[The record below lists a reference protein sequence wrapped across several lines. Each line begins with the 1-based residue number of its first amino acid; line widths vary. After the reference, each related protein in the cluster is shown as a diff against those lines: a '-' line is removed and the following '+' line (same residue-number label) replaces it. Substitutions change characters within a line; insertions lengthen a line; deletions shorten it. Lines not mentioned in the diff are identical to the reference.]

1 MKAAKRSILICVLT
15 LILSVSL
22 LAGVTFAWF
31 TDSITNSGN
40 TIQSGE
46 LAIDA
51 TAYDRVDAAET
62 DGLTVTIGEGNVASG
77 TYYFEAD
84 GTSLR
89 NGDPVITED
98 NWQPGDMNAKLF
110 TVSNEGSID
119 AVVSLDFF
127 VSGDLAQYLWYDFI
141 AVNPADGSLLGE
153 FLQRYNLNTISDL
166 ADSYGEVTLKPE
178 EQVTFLFVYG
188 LPTSA
193 TNEAMNKAVNVNV
206 VVSAKQN
213 VEGAE
218 GPVVVNPG
226 TDLSTTTIDSGDTIL
241 LSEGDYEVTQPVAIE
256 NKDNVVIDGN
266 GATIT
271 RSAASGASIMS
282 ASSKRIATA
291 ADTQTDLANN
301 IINVSGATNVTIRN
315 LTIVGALHHGIN
327 IWECE
332 NVVLENVTITN
343 SAAAGIT
350 INASDV
356 TVTNIHTSGNA
367 WGGINV
373 DIGDNSADGTTIYT
387 KLTVSDINS
396 TFDEYF
402 PIYADSAE
410 IADNIETELKN
421 TWNVKW
427 AEHNVYDHNGNA
439 RVVWTT
445 DKNVADG
452 DMFVNSS
459 KSFSTAIKNNHN
471 VYLLTDIQSNDASML
486 KSDYVPGYDR
496 NNKEGV
502 ATYYGLNYSGTINLN
517 GYSLNLYSV
526 LTNAPIV
533 IGQTKTLNSVTGESE
548 YSEEPNNVTIKNGTL
563 IAAGLLVLDGA
574 TLTIEDVEY
583 NSKLTSLGVQGKN
596 STVNV
601 TGSTVTSKDAFVIG
615 TNASAEGED
624 GTGTHGVIINV
635 TGSTL
640 KSDYID
646 ADSGS
651 VTVFF
656 NVPGNLNIEDSTI
669 YGVQNAVA
677 VRGGTA
683 NISNSTLSTP
693 NGVSLDGTDISV
705 GWGSGNALPFG
716 TLLVGNNSESAYQ
729 YPSNVTVTNT
739 TITSNNA
746 EVPAIYIW
754 GNATEEIGATVTL
767 DEYTNTNLEG
777 DIAGDPTGKYSC
789 AKVIT
794 TVTTHTG
801 LSTAA
806 RGGGYVVLANDLNN
820 VSLNIPISGVDT
832 VVDLNGKTIYMT
844 GYHAIPFYA
853 FRITDGTLKVFNGT
867 IDATRASNRVDGI
880 VAYGNSSLTLSN
892 LTIKSVDGCVMSE
905 NANNEVT
912 IDNCDIES
920 GTYYAVYQNGS
931 ESPCEITI
939 KGSTIVGGVYISNAS
954 TAGREKQTLTIEN
967 CTILGGDSASAVGT
981 ALEIKHTNATITNT
995 TLIGVGEIGTREEG
1009 SGGCSNGYALA
1020 VTSNR
1025 SDDYTTG
1032 EVVLTDCTLL
1042 YKATAESETSEGSVF
1057 VFTIAEGDGNSVMI
1071 NGTPATETDSYGA

>member
-77 TYYFEAD
+77 TYYFEAE
-84 GTSLR
+84 GASLR
-89 NGDPVITED
+89 NGDPVITEE

-127 VSGDLAQYLWYDFI
+127 VSGDLAEAMWYDFI
-141 AVNPADGSLLGE
+141 AVDPANGTILGE
-153 FLQRYNLNTISDL
+153 FSQRNDLNTISDL
-166 ADSYGEVTLKPE
+166 ADSYGEVTLEPE

-188 LPTSA
+188 MSTDATS
-193 TNEAMNKAVNVNV
+193 EYMNSSVDVKV
-206 VVSAKQN
+206 VIAAKQN

-218 GPVVVNPG
+218 GPVSADEVNSVVEAVQNAESNS
-226 TDLSTTTIDSGDTIL
+226 TVVLSGS
-241 LSEGDYEVTQPVAIE
+241 DYEVSQPVVIE
-256 NKDNVVIDGN
+256 NKENIVIDGN
-266 GATIT
+266 GATIKAS
-271 RSAASGASIMS
+271 SAEGASIMS
-282 ASSKRIATA
+282 ATSKSFAVA

-315 LTIVGALHHGIN
+315 LTIEGALHHGIN

-486 KSDYVPGYDR
+486 KVDYVPGYDR
-496 NNKEGV
+496 NEKGV
-502 ATYYGLNYSGTINLN
+502 ATYRVLNYSGTINLN
-517 GYSLNLYSV
+517 GYSLDLYSV
-526 LTNAPIV
+526 STNAPIV
-533 IGQTKTLNSVTGESE
+533 IGQNFSSGNYGAV
-548 YSEEPNNVTIKNGTL
+548 NNVTIKNGTL

-574 TLTIEDVEY
+574 TLTVEDVEY
-583 NSKLTSLGVQGKN
+583 NSTLTSFGVQCK
-596 STVNV
+596 
-601 TGSTVTSKDAFVIG
+601 GSTLNIVDSKVISKYAYVIG
-615 TNASAEGED
+615 TNASTEGED

-656 NVPGNLNIEDSTI
+656 NVPGNLNIEDSKI

-683 NISNSTLSTP
+683 NISNSMLSTP

-739 TITSNNA
+739 TITSDNEN
-746 EVPAIYIW
+746 VPAIYIW
-754 GNATEEIGATVTL
+754 GNATEEIGAYLEL
-767 DEYTNTNLEG
+767 DQDTYGKMTG
-777 DIAGDPTGKYSC
+777 GIAGDTSSEHGSVKIKLPDG
-789 AKVIT
+789 IT
-794 TVTTHTG
+794 
-801 LSTAA
+801 LIDTAVELESA
-806 RGGGYVVLANDLNN
+806 VVKGGHYVLAYGGGYTVTNDLVLNN
-820 VSLNIPISGVDT
+820 VTTTLDIPQGVNIVLTDNGIF
-832 VVDLNGKTIYMT
+832 DL
-844 GYHAIPFYA
+844 
-853 FRITDGTLKVFNGT
+853 
-867 IDATRASNRVDGI
+867 
-880 VAYGNSSLTLSN
+880 
-892 LTIKSVDGCVMSE
+892 E
-905 NANNEVT
+905 E
-912 IDNCDIES
+912 
-920 GTYYAVYQNGS
+920 GS
-931 ESPCEITI
+931 ELIINSD
-939 KGSTIVGGVYISNAS
+939 G
-954 TAGREKQTLTIEN
+954 TIEN
-967 CTILGGDSASAVGT
+967 DVDETDGSITKLGYIFRLEDNSKLTLLSGNYYAGLTIVQAAGT
-981 ALEIKHTNATITNT
+981 SEAKIY
-995 TLIGVGEIGTREEG
+995 
-1009 SGGCSNGYALA
+1009 SGNYDVYQYYSNGSQY
-1020 VTSNR
+1020 
-1025 SDDYTTG
+1025 
-1032 EVVLTDCTLL
+1032 VLNYIDAD
-1042 YKATAESETSEGSVF
+1042 KETAEIIVYGGSFVNFDPSHSTSENPAANF
-1057 VFTIAEGDGNSVMI
+1057 VAAGYKVESAEQD
-1071 NGTPATETDSYGA
+1071 NGETWYTVVKA

>member
-62 DGLTVTIGEGNVASG
+62 DGLAVTIGEGNVASG
-77 TYYFEAD
+77 TYYFEAE
-84 GTSLR
+84 GASLR
-89 NGDPVITED
+89 NGDPVITEE

-127 VSGDLAQYLWYDFI
+127 VSGDLAEAMWYDFI
-141 AVNPADGSLLGE
+141 AVDPANGTILGE
-153 FLQRYNLNTISDL
+153 FSQRNDLNTISDL
-166 ADSYGEVTLKPE
+166 ADSYGEVTLEPE

-188 LPTSA
+188 MSTDATS
-193 TNEAMNKAVNVNV
+193 EYMNSSVDVKV
-206 VVSAKQN
+206 VIAAKQN

-218 GPVVVNPG
+218 GPVSADEVNSVVEAVQNAESNS
-226 TDLSTTTIDSGDTIL
+226 TVVLSGS
-241 LSEGDYEVTQPVAIE
+241 DYEVSQPVVIE
-256 NKDNVVIDGN
+256 NKENIVIDGN
-266 GATIT
+266 GATIKAS
-271 RSAASGASIMS
+271 SAEGASIMS
-282 ASSKRIATA
+282 ATSKSFAVA

-315 LTIVGALHHGIN
+315 LTIEGALHHGIN

-669 YGVQNAVA
+669 YGVQNAVM

-683 NISNSTLSTP
+683 VIKNSTLTTAEQIAAGSEDKFT
-693 NGVSLDGTDISV
+693 NENWKDGNNV
-705 GWGSGNALPFG
+705 PYAA
-716 TLLVGNNSESAYQ
+716 LLVGDRNNTAYNYSAFVTLVNTEIKSGNDEVPTVYIWQDDNNGASLIADYDTQTKSGISSEGGISGKPADGSSVFVYLAAEGEAVVISFDELKSALEKGGDVVL
-729 YPSNVTVTNT
+729 SNEITVTEGAT
-739 TITSNNA
+739 TL
-746 EVPAIYIW
+746 EVKSGDTLRI
-754 GNATEEIGATVTL
+754 IGAGIININGTAELTIVNNGSIIQTMQSEVGYLFRASGNSKLTLNGDGEYVAGLTV
-767 DEYTNTNLEG
+767 G
-777 DIAGDPTGKYSC
+777 QAGDNS
-789 AKVIT
+789 VIT
-794 TVTTHTG
+794 VN
-801 LSTAA
+801 
-806 RGGGYVVLANDLNN
+806 GG
-820 VSLNIPISGVDT
+820 S
-832 VVDLNGKTIYMT
+832 
-844 GYHAIPFYA
+844 
-853 FRITDGTLKVFNGT
+853 FN
-867 IDATRASNRVDGI
+867 A
-880 VAYGNSSLTLSN
+880 L
-892 LTIKSVDGCVMSE
+892 
-905 NANNEVT
+905 
-912 IDNCDIES
+912 
-920 GTYYAVYQNGS
+920 
-931 ESPCEITI
+931 
-939 KGSTIVGGVYISNAS
+939 VGW
-954 TAGREKQTLTIEN
+954 
-967 CTILGGDSASAVGT
+967 SASEDIPET
-981 ALEIKHTNATITNT
+981 NWIFNLIDDSNATISVTA
-995 TLIGVGEIGTREEG
+995 GTFVNYDPSNSQTENPAANFVAEG
-1009 SGGCSNGYALA
+1009 YE
-1020 VTSNR
+1020 VIK
-1025 SDDYTTG
+1025 TTG
-1032 EVVLTDCTLL
+1032 ENETPIYTVVPE
-1042 YKATAESETSEGSVF
+1042 AQQ
-1057 VFTIAEGDGNSVMI
+1057 
-1071 NGTPATETDSYGA
+1071 

>member
-77 TYYFEAD
+77 TYYFEAE
-84 GTSLR
+84 GASLR

-153 FLQRYNLNTISDL
+153 FLQRNDL
-166 ADSYGEVTLKPE
+166 TTLQTLAADREFTLSPAADLEDGEVS
-178 EQVTFLFVYG
+178 QVTFLFVYG
-188 LPTSA
+188 LPISA

-226 TDLSTTTIDSGDTIL
+226 TDLSETTIDSGDTIL
-241 LSEGDYEVTQPVAIE
+241 LSEGDYEVSQPVVIE
-256 NKDNVVIDGN
+256 NKENIVIDGN

-332 NVVLENVTITN
+332 NVVIENVTIIN
-343 SAAAGIT
+343 SDATAIT
-350 INASDV
+350 INDSNV
-356 TVTNIHTSGNA
+356 TLNSVTTSGSG
-367 WGGINV
+367 WGGVNV
-373 DIGDNSADGTTIYT
+373 DLGNSGSSEI
-387 KLTVSDINS
+387 TV
-396 TFDEYF
+396 DENCAFGEYLQ
-402 PIYADSAE
+402 IYADNSD
-410 IADNIETELKN
+410 IADKVTVNATGYNKYTVTAHDGNTRILWTNDSAVTEGCAFVSTSLRLKN
-421 TWNVKW
+421 AILANSDIILLNDV
-427 AEHNVYDHNGNA
+427 
-439 RVVWTT
+439 
-445 DKNVADG
+445 DG
-452 DMFVNSS
+452 RIDMF
-459 KSFSTAIKNNHN
+459 K
-471 VYLLTDIQSNDASML
+471 M
-486 KSDYVPGYDR
+486 DYVPGYDR
-496 NNKEGV
+496 ANEKADSFG
-502 ATYYGLNYSGTINLN
+502 AMNYSGTINLN
-517 GYSLNLYSV
+517 GHTLNLAVAYTRP
-526 LTNAPIV
+526 LV
-533 IGQTKTLNSVTGESE
+533 IGQNFSSGNYGAV
-548 YSEEPNNVTIKNGTL
+548 NNVTIKNGAL
-563 IAAGLLVLDGA
+563 IAAGLVVVDGA
-574 TLTIEDVEY
+574 TLTVENVEY
-583 NSKLTSLGVQGKN
+583 NSTLTSFLVLSKN
-596 STVNV
+596 STLNV
-601 TGSTVTSKDAFVIG
+601 TDSTVISKYAYVIG
-615 TNASAEGED
+615 TNAAQKGED

-656 NVPGNLNIEDSTI
+656 NVPGNLNIEDSKI

-683 NISNSTLSTP
+683 NISNSMLSTP

-739 TITSNNA
+739 TITSDNEN
-746 EVPAIYIW
+746 VPAIYIW
-754 GNATEEIGATVTL
+754 GNATEENGATLSL
-767 DEYTNTNLEG
+767 DQNTYDKMQG
-777 DIAGDPTGKYSC
+777 GIAGDTSSEHGYVKMELPEGIELVDTAAELESAVVKGGHYVL
-789 AKVIT
+789 AYGEY
-794 TVTTHTG
+794 TVTNG
-801 LSTAA
+801 LT
-806 RGGGYVVLANDLNN
+806 LNN
-820 VSLNIPISGVDT
+820 VTTTLDIPQGVNIV
-832 VVDLNGKTIYMT
+832 LT
-844 GYHAIPFYA
+844 G
-853 FRITDGTLKVFNGT
+853 
-867 IDATRASNRVDGI
+867 DGI
-880 VAYGNSSLTLSN
+880 FDL
-892 LTIKSVDGCVMSE
+892 E
-905 NANNEVT
+905 E
-912 IDNCDIES
+912 
-920 GTYYAVYQNGS
+920 GS
-931 ESPCEITI
+931 ELIINSD
-939 KGSTIVGGVYISNAS
+939 G
-954 TAGREKQTLTIEN
+954 TIEN
-967 CTILGGDSASAVGT
+967 DVDETDGSITKLGYIFRLNDNSKLTLLSGNYYAGLTIVQAADTSEAKIYSGNYDVYQYYYNGSQYVLNYIDADKETAEIVVYGGSFVNFDPSHSTSENPAANFVAEGY
-981 ALEIKHTNATITNT
+981 EVIK
-995 TLIGVGEIGTREEG
+995 
-1009 SGGCSNGYALA
+1009 
-1020 VTSNR
+1020 
-1025 SDDYTTG
+1025 TTG
-1032 EVVLTDCTLL
+1032 ENETPIYTVVPE
-1042 YKATAESETSEGSVF
+1042 AQQ
-1057 VFTIAEGDGNSVMI
+1057 
-1071 NGTPATETDSYGA
+1071 

>member
-62 DGLTVTIGEGNVASG
+62 DGLTVTIDGENVASG
-77 TYYFEAD
+77 TYYFEAE
-84 GTSLR
+84 GASLR
-89 NGDPVITED
+89 NGDPVITEE

-127 VSGDLAQYLWYDFI
+127 VSGDLAEAMWYDFI
-141 AVNPADGSLLGE
+141 AVDPANGTILGE
-153 FLQRYNLNTISDL
+153 FSQRNDLNTISDL
-166 ADSYGEVTLKPE
+166 ADSYGEVTLEPE

-188 LPTSA
+188 MSTDATS
-193 TNEAMNKAVNVNV
+193 EYMNSSVDVKV
-206 VVSAKQN
+206 VIAAKQN

-218 GPVVVNPG
+218 GPVSADEVNSVVEAVQNAESNS
-226 TDLSTTTIDSGDTIL
+226 TVVLSGS
-241 LSEGDYEVTQPVAIE
+241 DYEVSQPVVIE
-256 NKDNVVIDGN
+256 NKENIVIDGN
-266 GATIT
+266 GATIKAS
-271 RSAASGASIMS
+271 SAEGASIMS
-282 ASSKRIATA
+282 ATSKSIAVA

-315 LTIVGALHHGIN
+315 LTIEGALHHGIN

-387 KLTVSDINS
+387 KLTVTDINS

-459 KSFSTAIKNNHN
+459 KSFSIAVQNKYNIF
-471 VYLLTDIQSNDASML
+471 LLTDIVPITTDIYETV
-486 KSDYVPGYDR
+486 DYLPAYDR
-496 NNKEGV
+496 ANSKSIYGNNNYKPLG
-502 ATYYGLNYSGTINLN
+502 YGLNYSGTINLN
-517 GYSLNLYSV
+517 GYTLDFPDASYPV
-526 LTNAPIV
+526 I
-533 IGQTKTLNSVTGESE
+533 IGQDVLGRNSEEQGYNYGT
-548 YSEEPNNVTIKNGTL
+548 EPNNVTIKNGKL
-563 IAAGLLVLDGA
+563 DVAGLLVLDGA
-574 TLTIEDVEY
+574 TLTVEDVEY
-583 NSKLTSLGVQGKN
+583 NSTLTSFGVQCKGSALN
-596 STVNV
+596 VVDSTVI
-601 TGSTVTSKDAFVIG
+601 STDAFVIG
-615 TNASAEGED
+615 TNAAQKGED

-640 KSDYID
+640 KSDFID
-646 ADSGS
+646 KDSGS

-669 YGVQNAVA
+669 YGVQNAVM

-683 NISNSTLSTP
+683 VISGSTLTTAETIAAGSEDKFTTG
-693 NGVSLDGTDISV
+693 NWGTGNSV
-705 GWGSGNALPFG
+705 PYA
-716 TLLVGNNSESAYQ
+716 TLLVGNGTPGSYKYSTYVTLIDTKITSLNENVPQVYVCQVDPVEPDTVNYYTFLALDYDTQKKSGIHSADGITVAGNNKKITCYFA
-729 YPSNVTVTNT
+729 TADETLVTNLDELNNALKK
-739 TITSNNA
+739 SNNIVLTNSISLTEGSWSLTVNEGQ
-746 EVPAIYIW
+746 EVKLLSAGIFDLYNNAQLTVVNNGKIFNTYDSELGLLFRTG
-754 GNATEEIGATVTL
+754 GNSQLTL
-767 DEYTNTNLEG
+767 KGNGEYVAGLTAAQ
-777 DIAGDPTGKYSC
+777 AGDNS
-789 AKVIT
+789 VIT
-794 TVTTHTG
+794 VNGGTFSAFATWNDAYWILNLIDNSPATISVTAGTFVNYDPSKSQTENPAANFVAEGYTVTT
-801 LSTAA
+801 STE
-806 RGGGYVVLANDLNN
+806 GENTIY
-820 VSLNIPISGVDT
+820 T
-832 VVDLNGKTIYMT
+832 VVPK
-844 GYHAIPFYA
+844 P
-853 FRITDGTLKVFNGT
+853 
-867 IDATRASNRVDGI
+867 
-880 VAYGNSSLTLSN
+880 SS
-892 LTIKSVDGCVMSE
+892 K
-905 NANNEVT
+905 
-912 IDNCDIES
+912 
-920 GTYYAVYQNGS
+920 
-931 ESPCEITI
+931 
-939 KGSTIVGGVYISNAS
+939 
-954 TAGREKQTLTIEN
+954 
-967 CTILGGDSASAVGT
+967 
-981 ALEIKHTNATITNT
+981 
-995 TLIGVGEIGTREEG
+995 
-1009 SGGCSNGYALA
+1009 
-1020 VTSNR
+1020 
-1025 SDDYTTG
+1025 
-1032 EVVLTDCTLL
+1032 
-1042 YKATAESETSEGSVF
+1042 F
-1057 VFTIAEGDGNSVMI
+1057 
-1071 NGTPATETDSYGA
+1071 

>member
-77 TYYFEAD
+77 TYYFEAE
-84 GTSLR
+84 GASLR
-89 NGDPVITED
+89 NGDPVITEE

-153 FLQRYNLNTISDL
+153 FLQRNDLNTISDL

-226 TDLSTTTIDSGDTIL
+226 TDLSETTIDSGDTIL
-241 LSEGDYEVTQPVAIE
+241 LSEGDYEVTQPVVIE

-282 ASSKRIATA
+282 ATSKSIAVA

-332 NVVLENVTITN
+332 NVVIENVTITD
-343 SAAAGIT
+343 SVATAIT
-350 INASDV
+350 INGSNV
-356 TVTNIHTSGNA
+356 TLNSVTTSGSG
-367 WGGINV
+367 WGGVNV
-373 DIGDNSADGTTIYT
+373 DLGNSGSSEI
-387 KLTVSDINS
+387 TV
-396 TFDEYF
+396 DENCAFGEYLQ
-402 PIYADSAE
+402 IYADDAT
-410 IADNIETELKN
+410 IADNVTVNAEGYNKFTVTAHDGNTRILWTNDSAVTEGCAFVNTSLRLKN
-421 TWNVKW
+421 AILANSDIILLNDV
-427 AEHNVYDHNGNA
+427 
-439 RVVWTT
+439 
-445 DKNVADG
+445 DG
-452 DMFVNSS
+452 RIDMF
-459 KSFSTAIKNNHN
+459 K
-471 VYLLTDIQSNDASML
+471 M
-486 KSDYVPGYDR
+486 DYVPGYDR
-496 NNKEGV
+496 ANEKAASFG
-502 ATYYGLNYSGTINLN
+502 AMNYSGTINLN
-517 GYSLNLYSV
+517 GYTLDLAVAYTRP
-526 LTNAPIV
+526 LV
-533 IGQTKTLNSVTGESE
+533 IGQNFSSGNYGAV
-548 YSEEPNNVTIKNGTL
+548 NNVTIKNGTL

-574 TLTIEDVEY
+574 TLTVEDVEY
-583 NSKLTSLGVQGKN
+583 NSTLTSFGVQCKGSTLN
-596 STVNV
+596 VVDSTVI
-601 TGSTVTSKDAFVIG
+601 STDAFVIG
-615 TNASAEGED
+615 TNASEKGKD

-640 KSDYID
+640 KSDHID

-669 YGVQNAVA
+669 YGVQNAVM

-683 NISNSTLSTP
+683 VISGSTLTTAEQIAAGSEDKFT
-693 NGVSLDGTDISV
+693 NENWKDGNNV
-705 GWGSGNALPFG
+705 PYAA
-716 TLLVGNNSESAYQ
+716 LLVGDRNNTAYNYSAF
-729 YPSNVTVTNT
+729 VTLVNT
-739 TITSNNA
+739 EIKSGND
-746 EVPAIYIW
+746 EVPTVYIW
-754 GNATEEIGATVTL
+754 QDDNKSASLIADYYTQIKSGISGESGISGKSADNSSVFVYLAEEGEAVVTSF
-767 DEYTNTNLEG
+767 DELKSALAKGG
-777 DIAGDPTGKYSC
+777 D
-789 AKVIT
+789 
-794 TVTTHTG
+794 
-801 LSTAA
+801 
-806 RGGGYVVLANDLNN
+806 VVLANEITVTEGATTLEVKSGDTLRIIGAGIININGTAELTIVNN
-820 VSLNIPISGVDT
+820 GRIIQTMQSEVGYLFRASGNSKLT
-832 VVDLNGKTIYMT
+832 LNGDGEYVAGLTV
-844 GYHAIPFYA
+844 GQAGDNSV
-853 FRITDGTLKVFNGT
+853 ITVNGGSFN
-867 IDATRASNRVDGI
+867 A
-880 VAYGNSSLTLSN
+880 L
-892 LTIKSVDGCVMSE
+892 
-905 NANNEVT
+905 
-912 IDNCDIES
+912 
-920 GTYYAVYQNGS
+920 
-931 ESPCEITI
+931 
-939 KGSTIVGGVYISNAS
+939 VGW
-954 TAGREKQTLTIEN
+954 
-967 CTILGGDSASAVGT
+967 SASE
-981 ALEIKHTNATITNT
+981 EIPETNWIFNLIDDSNATISVTA
-995 TLIGVGEIGTREEG
+995 GTFVNYDPSNSQTENPAANFVAEG
-1009 SGGCSNGYALA
+1009 YK
-1020 VTSNR
+1020 VIK
-1025 SDDYTTG
+1025 TTG
-1032 EVVLTDCTLL
+1032 ENETPIYTVVPE
-1042 YKATAESETSEGSVF
+1042 AQQ
-1057 VFTIAEGDGNSVMI
+1057 
-1071 NGTPATETDSYGA
+1071 

>member
-77 TYYFEAD
+77 TYYFEAE
-84 GTSLR
+84 GASLR
-89 NGDPVITED
+89 NGDPVITEE

-153 FLQRYNLNTISDL
+153 FLQRNDL
-166 ADSYGEVTLKPE
+166 TTLQTLAADREFTLSPAADLEDGEVS
-178 EQVTFLFVYG
+178 QVTFLFVYG

-226 TDLSTTTIDSGDTIL
+226 TDLSETTIDSGDTIL
-241 LSEGDYEVTQPVAIE
+241 LSEGDYEVSQPVVIE

-332 NVVLENVTITN
+332 NVVLENVTIIN
-343 SAAAGIT
+343 SDATAIT
-350 INASDV
+350 INGSDV
-356 TVTNIHTSGNA
+356 TLNNVKTSGSG
-367 WGGINV
+367 WGGVNV
-373 DIGDNSADGTTIYT
+373 DLGNSDSSEI
-387 KLTVSDINS
+387 TV
-396 TFDEYF
+396 DESCAFGEYLQ
-402 PIYADSAE
+402 IYADNSD
-410 IADNIETELKN
+410 IADKVTVNATGYNKYTVTAHDGNTRILWTNDSAVTEGCAFVSTSLRLKN
-421 TWNVKW
+421 AILANSDIILLNDV
-427 AEHNVYDHNGNA
+427 
-439 RVVWTT
+439 
-445 DKNVADG
+445 DG
-452 DMFVNSS
+452 RIDMF
-459 KSFSTAIKNNHN
+459 KA
-471 VYLLTDIQSNDASML
+471 
-486 KSDYVPGYDR
+486 DYVPGYDR
-496 NNKEGV
+496 TTEG
-502 ATYYGLNYSGTINLN
+502 ADSFFTMNYSGTINLN
-517 GYSLNLYSV
+517 GYTLDLAVAYTRP
-526 LTNAPIV
+526 LV
-533 IGQTKTLNSVTGESE
+533 IGQNFSSGNYGAV
-548 YSEEPNNVTIKNGTL
+548 NNVTIKNGTL
-563 IAAGLLVLDGA
+563 IAAGLVVVDGA
-574 TLTIEDVEY
+574 TLTVENVEY
-583 NSKLTSLGVQGKN
+583 NSTLTSFLVLSKN
-596 STVNV
+596 STLNV
-601 TGSTVTSKDAFVIG
+601 TDSTVISKYAYVIG
-615 TNASAEGED
+615 TNAAQKGED

-656 NVPGNLNIEDSTI
+656 NVPGNLNIEDSKI

-705 GWGSGNALPFG
+705 DWGSGNALPFG

-754 GNATEEIGATVTL
+754 GNATEEIGATLSL
-767 DEYTNTNLEG
+767 DQNTYDKMQG
-777 DIAGDPTGKYSC
+777 GIAGDTSSEHGYVKMELPEGIELVDTAAELESAVVKGGHYVL
-789 AKVIT
+789 AYGEY
-794 TVTTHTG
+794 TVTNG
-801 LSTAA
+801 LT
-806 RGGGYVVLANDLNN
+806 LNN
-820 VSLNIPISGVDT
+820 VTTTLDIPQGVNIVLTDNGIF
-832 VVDLNGKTIYMT
+832 DL
-844 GYHAIPFYA
+844 
-853 FRITDGTLKVFNGT
+853 
-867 IDATRASNRVDGI
+867 
-880 VAYGNSSLTLSN
+880 
-892 LTIKSVDGCVMSE
+892 E
-905 NANNEVT
+905 E
-912 IDNCDIES
+912 
-920 GTYYAVYQNGS
+920 GS
-931 ESPCEITI
+931 ELIINSD
-939 KGSTIVGGVYISNAS
+939 G
-954 TAGREKQTLTIEN
+954 TIEN
-967 CTILGGDSASAVGT
+967 DVDETDGSITKLGYIFRLNDNSKLTLLSGNYYAGLTIVQAAGT
-981 ALEIKHTNATITNT
+981 SEAKIY
-995 TLIGVGEIGTREEG
+995 
-1009 SGGCSNGYALA
+1009 SGNYDVYQYYSNGRQY
-1020 VTSNR
+1020 
-1025 SDDYTTG
+1025 
-1032 EVVLTDCTLL
+1032 VLNYIDAD
-1042 YKATAESETSEGSVF
+1042 KETAEIIVYGGSFVNFDPSHSTSENPAANF
-1057 VFTIAEGDGNSVMI
+1057 VAEGYEVIETTDENE
-1071 NGTPATETDSYGA
+1071 TPIYTVVPEAQQ

>member
-51 TAYDRVDAAET
+51 TAYDRVDTPET
-62 DGLTVTIGEGNVASG
+62 DGLTVTIDGENVASG
-77 TYYFEAD
+77 TYYFEAE
-84 GTSLR
+84 GASLR
-89 NGDPVITED
+89 NGDPVITEE

-127 VSGDLAQYLWYDFI
+127 VSGDLAEAMWYDFI
-141 AVNPADGSLLGE
+141 AVDPANGTILGE

-226 TDLSTTTIDSGDTIL
+226 TDLSETTIDSGDTIL
-241 LSEGDYEVTQPVAIE
+241 LSEGDYEVSQPVVIE
-256 NKDNVVIDGN
+256 NKENIVIDGN
-266 GATIT
+266 GATIKAS
-271 RSAASGASIMS
+271 SAEGASIMS
-282 ASSKRIATA
+282 ATSKRIATA

-315 LTIVGALHHGIN
+315 LTIEGALHHGIN

-387 KLTVSDINS
+387 KLTVTDINS

-459 KSFSTAIKNNHN
+459 KSFSIAVQNKYNIF
-471 VYLLTDIQSNDASML
+471 LLTDIVPITTDIYETV
-486 KSDYVPGYDR
+486 DYLPAYDR
-496 NNKEGV
+496 ANSKSIYENNNYKPLG
-502 ATYYGLNYSGTINLN
+502 YGLNYSGTINLN
-517 GYSLNLYSV
+517 GYTLDFPDASYPV
-526 LTNAPIV
+526 I
-533 IGQTKTLNSVTGESE
+533 IGQDVLGWNSEEQGYNYGT
-548 YSEEPNNVTIKNGTL
+548 EPNNVTIKNGKL
-563 IAAGLLVLDGA
+563 DVAGLLVLDGA
-574 TLTIEDVEY
+574 TLTVEDVEY
-583 NSKLTSLGVQGKN
+583 NSTLTSFGVQCK
-596 STVNV
+596 
-601 TGSTVTSKDAFVIG
+601 GSTLNIVDSKVISKYAYVIG
-615 TNASAEGED
+615 TNASTEGED

-656 NVPGNLNIEDSTI
+656 NVPGNLNIEDSKI
-669 YGVQNAVA
+669 YGVQNAVM

-683 NISNSTLSTP
+683 VIKNSTLTTAEQIAAGSEDKFT
-693 NGVSLDGTDISV
+693 NENWKDGNNV
-705 GWGSGNALPFG
+705 PYAA
-716 TLLVGNNSESAYQ
+716 LLVGDRNNTDYNYSAF
-729 YPSNVTVTNT
+729 VTLVNT
-739 TITSNNA
+739 EIKSGND
-746 EVPAIYIW
+746 EVPTVYIW
-754 GNATEEIGATVTL
+754 QDDNKSASLIADYDTQTKSGISSEGGISGKPADGSSVFVYLAAEGEAVVTSFDELKSALEKDGN
-767 DEYTNTNLEG
+767 
-777 DIAGDPTGKYSC
+777 
-789 AKVIT
+789 
-794 TVTTHTG
+794 
-801 LSTAA
+801 
-806 RGGGYVVLANDLNN
+806 VVLANEITVTEGDTTLEVKSGDTLRIIGAGIININGTAKLTIVNN
-820 VSLNIPISGVDT
+820 GSIIQTMQSEVGYLFRASGNSKLT
-832 VVDLNGKTIYMT
+832 LNGDGEYVAGLTV
-844 GYHAIPFYA
+844 GQAGDNSV
-853 FRITDGTLKVFNGT
+853 ITVNGGSFN
-867 IDATRASNRVDGI
+867 A
-880 VAYGNSSLTLSN
+880 L
-892 LTIKSVDGCVMSE
+892 
-905 NANNEVT
+905 
-912 IDNCDIES
+912 
-920 GTYYAVYQNGS
+920 
-931 ESPCEITI
+931 
-939 KGSTIVGGVYISNAS
+939 VGW
-954 TAGREKQTLTIEN
+954 
-967 CTILGGDSASAVGT
+967 SASEDIPET
-981 ALEIKHTNATITNT
+981 NWIFNLIDDSNATISVTA
-995 TLIGVGEIGTREEG
+995 GTFVNYDPSNSQTENPAANFVAEG
-1009 SGGCSNGYALA
+1009 YK
-1020 VTSNR
+1020 VTK
-1025 SDDYTTG
+1025 TTG
-1032 EVVLTDCTLL
+1032 ENETPIYTVVPE
-1042 YKATAESETSEGSVF
+1042 AQQ
-1057 VFTIAEGDGNSVMI
+1057 
-1071 NGTPATETDSYGA
+1071 

>member
-77 TYYFEAD
+77 TYYFEAE
-84 GTSLR
+84 GASLR
-89 NGDPVITED
+89 NGDPVITEE

-127 VSGDLAQYLWYDFI
+127 VSGDLAEAMWYDFI
-141 AVNPADGSLLGE
+141 AVDPANGTILGE
-153 FLQRYNLNTISDL
+153 FSQRNDLNTISDL
-166 ADSYGEVTLKPE
+166 ADSYGEVTLEPE

-188 LPTSA
+188 MSTDATS
-193 TNEAMNKAVNVNV
+193 EYMNSSVDVKV
-206 VVSAKQN
+206 VIAAKQN

-218 GPVVVNPG
+218 GPVSADEVNSVVEAVQNAESNS
-226 TDLSTTTIDSGDTIL
+226 TVVLSGS
-241 LSEGDYEVTQPVAIE
+241 DYEVSQPVVIE
-256 NKDNVVIDGN
+256 NKENIVIDGN
-266 GATIT
+266 GATIKAS
-271 RSAASGASIMS
+271 SAEGASIMS
-282 ASSKRIATA
+282 ATSKSFAVA

-315 LTIVGALHHGIN
+315 LTIEGALHHGIN

-410 IADNIETELKN
+410 IAGNIETELKN

-471 VYLLTDIQSNDASML
+471 VYLLTDIQSNDVSML
-486 KSDYVPGYDR
+486 KLDYVPGYDR
-496 NNKEGV
+496 NEKGV
-502 ATYYGLNYSGTINLN
+502 ATYRVLNYSGTINLN
-517 GYSLNLYSV
+517 GYSLDLYSV
-526 LTNAPIV
+526 STDAPIV
-533 IGQTKTLNSVTGESE
+533 IGQNFSSGNYGAV
-548 YSEEPNNVTIKNGTL
+548 NNVTIKNGTL

-574 TLTIEDVEY
+574 TLTVEDVEY
-583 NSKLTSLGVQGKN
+583 NSKLTSFGVQCK
-596 STVNV
+596 
-601 TGSTVTSKDAFVIG
+601 GSTLNIVDSKVISKYAYVIG
-615 TNASAEGED
+615 TNASTEGED

-656 NVPGNLNIEDSTI
+656 NVPGNLNIEDSKI
-669 YGVQNAVA
+669 YGVQNAVM

-683 NISNSTLSTP
+683 VIKNSTLTTAEQIAAGSEDKFT
-693 NGVSLDGTDISV
+693 NENWKDGNNV
-705 GWGSGNALPFG
+705 PYAA
-716 TLLVGNNSESAYQ
+716 LLVGDRNNTAYNYSAFVTLVNTEIKSE
-729 YPSNVTVTNT
+729 
-739 TITSNNA
+739 NA
-746 EVPAIYIW
+746 EVPTVYIW
-754 GNATEEIGATVTL
+754 QDDNKSASLIADYDTQIKSGISGESGISGKSADGSSVFVYLAAEGEAVVTSF
-767 DEYTNTNLEG
+767 DELKSALEKGG
-777 DIAGDPTGKYSC
+777 D
-789 AKVIT
+789 
-794 TVTTHTG
+794 
-801 LSTAA
+801 
-806 RGGGYVVLANDLNN
+806 VVLANEITVTEGATTLEVKSGDTLRIIGAGIININGTAELTIVNN
-820 VSLNIPISGVDT
+820 GSIIQTMQSEVGYLFRASGNSKLT
-832 VVDLNGKTIYMT
+832 LNG
-844 GYHAIPFYA
+844 
-853 FRITDGTLKVFNGT
+853 DGEYVAGLTVGQAGDNSVIAVNGGSFN
-867 IDATRASNRVDGI
+867 A
-880 VAYGNSSLTLSN
+880 L
-892 LTIKSVDGCVMSE
+892 
-905 NANNEVT
+905 
-912 IDNCDIES
+912 
-920 GTYYAVYQNGS
+920 
-931 ESPCEITI
+931 
-939 KGSTIVGGVYISNAS
+939 VGW
-954 TAGREKQTLTIEN
+954 
-967 CTILGGDSASAVGT
+967 SASEDIPET
-981 ALEIKHTNATITNT
+981 NWIFNLIDDSNATISVTA
-995 TLIGVGEIGTREEG
+995 GTFVNYDPSNSQTENPAANFVAEG
-1009 SGGCSNGYALA
+1009 YK
-1020 VTSNR
+1020 VIK
-1025 SDDYTTG
+1025 TTG
-1032 EVVLTDCTLL
+1032 E
-1042 YKATAESETSEGSVF
+1042 
-1057 VFTIAEGDGNSVMI
+1057 
-1071 NGTPATETDSYGA
+1071 NGTPIYTVVPEAQQ

>member
-51 TAYDRVDAAET
+51 TAYDRVDTEAG
-62 DGLTVTIGEGNVASG
+62 GLTVTIGGENVASG

-84 GTSLR
+84 GASLR
-89 NGDPVITED
+89 NGDPVITEE

-127 VSGDLAQYLWYDFI
+127 VSGDLAEAMWYDFI
-141 AVNPADGSLLGE
+141 AVDPANGTILGE
-153 FLQRYNLNTISDL
+153 FLQRNDLNTISDL
-166 ADSYGEVTLKPE
+166 ADSYGEVTLEPE

-188 LPTSA
+188 MSTDATS
-193 TNEAMNKAVNVNV
+193 EYMNSSVDVKV
-206 VVSAKQN
+206 VIAAKQN

-218 GPVVVNPG
+218 GPVSADEVNSVVEAVQNAESNS
-226 TDLSTTTIDSGDTIL
+226 TVVLSGS
-241 LSEGDYEVTQPVAIE
+241 DYEVSQPVVIE
-256 NKDNVVIDGN
+256 NKENIVIDGN
-266 GATIT
+266 GATIKAS
-271 RSAASGASIMS
+271 SAEGASIMS
-282 ASSKRIATA
+282 ATSKSFAVA

-315 LTIVGALHHGIN
+315 LTIEGALHHGIN

-343 SAAAGIT
+343 SAAAGVT

-387 KLTVSDINS
+387 KLTVTDTSS

-410 IADNIETELKN
+410 IADNIETELKS

-486 KSDYVPGYDR
+486 KSDYVPSYDR
-496 NNKEGV
+496 NEKGV
-502 ATYYGLNYSGTINLN
+502 ATYRVLNYSGTINLN
-517 GYSLNLYSV
+517 GYSLDLYSV
-526 LTNAPIV
+526 STDAPIV
-533 IGQTKTLNSVTGESE
+533 IGQNFSSGNYGAV
-548 YSEEPNNVTIKNGTL
+548 NNVTIKNGTL

-583 NSKLTSLGVQGKN
+583 NSELTSLGVQGKN

-615 TNASAEGED
+615 TNASEKGKD
-624 GTGTHGVIINV
+624 GTGT
-635 TGSTL
+635 T
-640 KSDYID
+640 
-646 ADSGS
+646 
-651 VTVFF
+651 
-656 NVPGNLNIEDSTI
+656 
-669 YGVQNAVA
+669 
-677 VRGGTA
+677 RR
-683 NISNSTLSTP
+683 
-693 NGVSLDGTDISV
+693 
-705 GWGSGNALPFG
+705 
-716 TLLVGNNSESAYQ
+716 NNQ
-729 YPSNVTVTNT
+729 CNR
-739 TITSNNA
+739 
-746 EVPAIYIW
+746 
-754 GNATEEIGATVTL
+754 L
-767 DEYTNTNLEG
+767 
-777 DIAGDPTGKYSC
+777 
-789 AKVIT
+789 
-794 TVTTHTG
+794 
-801 LSTAA
+801 
-806 RGGGYVVLANDLNN
+806 
-820 VSLNIPISGVDT
+820 
-832 VVDLNGKTIYMT
+832 
-844 GYHAIPFYA
+844 YA
-853 FRITDGTLKVFNGT
+853 
-867 IDATRASNRVDGI
+867 
-880 VAYGNSSLTLSN
+880 
-892 LTIKSVDGCVMSE
+892 
-905 NANNEVT
+905 
-912 IDNCDIES
+912 
-920 GTYYAVYQNGS
+920 
-931 ESPCEITI
+931 
-939 KGSTIVGGVYISNAS
+939 
-954 TAGREKQTLTIEN
+954 
-967 CTILGGDSASAVGT
+967 
-981 ALEIKHTNATITNT
+981 
-995 TLIGVGEIGTREEG
+995 
-1009 SGGCSNGYALA
+1009 
-1020 VTSNR
+1020 
-1025 SDDYTTG
+1025 
-1032 EVVLTDCTLL
+1032 
-1042 YKATAESETSEGSVF
+1042 
-1057 VFTIAEGDGNSVMI
+1057 
-1071 NGTPATETDSYGA
+1071 

>member
-77 TYYFEAD
+77 TYYFEAE
-84 GTSLR
+84 GASLR
-89 NGDPVITED
+89 NGDPVITEE

-127 VSGDLAQYLWYDFI
+127 VSGDLAEAMWYDFI
-141 AVNPADGSLLGE
+141 AVDPANGTILGE
-153 FLQRYNLNTISDL
+153 FSQRNDLNTISDL
-166 ADSYGEVTLKPE
+166 ADSYGEVTLEPE

-226 TDLSTTTIDSGDTIL
+226 TDLSETTIDSGDTIL
-241 LSEGDYEVTQPVAIE
+241 LSEGDYEVSQSVTVEGKQNI
-256 NKDNVVIDGN
+256 VIDGN
-266 GATIT
+266 GATIKAS
-271 RSAASGASIMS
+271 SAEGASIMS
-282 ASSKRIATA
+282 ATSKSIAVA

-332 NVVLENVTITN
+332 NVVIENVTIIN
-343 SAAAGIT
+343 SDATAIT
-350 INASDV
+350 INGSDV
-356 TVTNIHTSGNA
+356 TLNSVTTSGSG
-367 WGGINV
+367 WGGVNV
-373 DIGDNSADGTTIYT
+373 DLGNSGSSEI
-387 KLTVSDINS
+387 TV
-396 TFDEYF
+396 DENCAFGEYLQ
-402 PIYADSAE
+402 IYADDAT
-410 IADNIETELKN
+410 IADNVTVNAEGYNKFTVTAHDGNTRILWTNDSAVTEGCAFVSTSLRLKN
-421 TWNVKW
+421 AILANSDIILLNDV
-427 AEHNVYDHNGNA
+427 
-439 RVVWTT
+439 
-445 DKNVADG
+445 DG
-452 DMFVNSS
+452 RIDMF
-459 KSFSTAIKNNHN
+459 KA
-471 VYLLTDIQSNDASML
+471 
-486 KSDYVPGYDR
+486 DYVPGYDR
-496 NNKEGV
+496 TTEG
-502 ATYYGLNYSGTINLN
+502 ADSFFTMNYSGTINLN
-517 GYSLNLYSV
+517 GYTLDLAVAYTRP
-526 LTNAPIV
+526 LA
-533 IGQTKTLNSVTGESE
+533 IGQNFSSGNYGAV
-548 YSEEPNNVTIKNGTL
+548 NNVTIKNGTL
-563 IAAGLLVLDGA
+563 IAAGLVVVDGA
-574 TLTIEDVEY
+574 TLTVENVEY
-583 NSKLTSLGVQGKN
+583 NSTLTSFLVLSKN
-596 STVNV
+596 STLNV
-601 TGSTVTSKDAFVIG
+601 VDSTVISKYAYVIG

-656 NVPGNLNIEDSTI
+656 NVPGNLNIEDSKI

-683 NISNSTLSTP
+683 NISNSMLSTP

-739 TITSNNA
+739 TITSDNEN
-746 EVPAIYIW
+746 VPAIYIW
-754 GNATEEIGATVTL
+754 GNATEENGATLSL
-767 DEYTNTNLEG
+767 DQNTYDKMQG
-777 DIAGDPTGKYSC
+777 GIAGDTSSEHGYVKMELPEGIELIDTADELESAVVKGGHYVL
-789 AKVIT
+789 AYGEY
-794 TVTTHTG
+794 TVTNG
-801 LSTAA
+801 LT
-806 RGGGYVVLANDLNN
+806 LNN
-820 VSLNIPISGVDT
+820 VTTTLDIPQGVNIVLTDNGIF
-832 VVDLNGKTIYMT
+832 DL
-844 GYHAIPFYA
+844 
-853 FRITDGTLKVFNGT
+853 
-867 IDATRASNRVDGI
+867 
-880 VAYGNSSLTLSN
+880 
-892 LTIKSVDGCVMSE
+892 E
-905 NANNEVT
+905 E
-912 IDNCDIES
+912 
-920 GTYYAVYQNGS
+920 GS
-931 ESPCEITI
+931 ELIINSD
-939 KGSTIVGGVYISNAS
+939 G
-954 TAGREKQTLTIEN
+954 TIEN
-967 CTILGGDSASAVGT
+967 DVDETDGSITKLGYIFRLEDNSKLTLLSGNYYAGLTIVQAAGTSEAKIYSGNYDVYQYYSNGSQYVLNYIDADKETAEIIVYGGSFVNFDPSHSTSENPAANFVAAGYKVESA
-981 ALEIKHTNATITNT
+981 EQDN
-995 TLIGVGEIGTREEG
+995 GEIW
-1009 SGGCSNGYALA
+1009 
-1020 VTSNR
+1020 
-1025 SDDYTTG
+1025 YT
-1032 EVVLTDCTLL
+1032 VV
-1042 YKATAESETSEGSVF
+1042 KA
-1057 VFTIAEGDGNSVMI
+1057 
-1071 NGTPATETDSYGA
+1071 

>member
-51 TAYDRVDAAET
+51 TAYDRVDTEAG
-62 DGLTVTIGEGNVASG
+62 GLTVTIDGENVASG
-77 TYYFEAD
+77 TYYFEAE

-89 NGDPVITED
+89 NGDPVITEE

-127 VSGDLAQYLWYDFI
+127 VSGDLAEAMWYDFI
-141 AVNPADGSLLGE
+141 AVDPANGTILGE
-153 FLQRYNLNTISDL
+153 FLQRNDLNTISDL
-166 ADSYGEVTLKPE
+166 ADSYGEVTLEPE

-188 LPTSA
+188 MSTDATS
-193 TNEAMNKAVNVNV
+193 EYMNSSVDVKV
-206 VVSAKQN
+206 VIAAKQN

-218 GPVVVNPG
+218 GPVSADEVNSVVEAVQNAESNS
-226 TDLSTTTIDSGDTIL
+226 TVVLSGS
-241 LSEGDYEVTQPVAIE
+241 DYEVSQPVVIE
-256 NKDNVVIDGN
+256 NKENIVIDGN
-266 GATIT
+266 GATIKAS
-271 RSAASGASIMS
+271 SAEGASIMS
-282 ASSKRIATA
+282 ATSKSIAVA

-315 LTIVGALHHGIN
+315 LTIEGALHHGIN

-387 KLTVSDINS
+387 KLTVTDTSS

-410 IADNIETELKN
+410 IADNIETELKS

-486 KSDYVPGYDR
+486 KVDYVPGYDR
-496 NNKEGV
+496 NEKGV
-502 ATYYGLNYSGTINLN
+502 ATYRVLNYSGTINLN
-517 GYSLNLYSV
+517 GYSLDLYYVS
-526 LTNAPIV
+526 TNAPIV
-533 IGQTKTLNSVTGESE
+533 IGQNFSSGNYGAV
-548 YSEEPNNVTIKNGTL
+548 NNVTIKNGTL

-574 TLTIEDVEY
+574 TLTVEDVEY
-583 NSKLTSLGVQGKN
+583 TSKLTSFGVQCKGSTLN
-596 STVNV
+596 VVDSTVI
-601 TGSTVTSKDAFVIG
+601 STDAFVIG
-615 TNASAEGED
+615 TNASEKGKD

-669 YGVQNAVA
+669 YGVQNAVM

-683 NISNSTLSTP
+683 VIKNSTLTTAEQIAAGSEDKFT
-693 NGVSLDGTDISV
+693 NENWKDGNNV
-705 GWGSGNALPFG
+705 PYAA
-716 TLLVGNNSESAYQ
+716 LLVGDRNNTDYNYSAFVTLVNTEIKSGNDEVPTVYIWQ
-729 YPSNVTVTNT
+729 DDNKSASLIADYDTQTKSGISSGGGISGKPADSSSVFVYLAAEGEAVVTSFDELKSALAKGGDVVLSNEITVTEGAT
-739 TITSNNA
+739 TLEVKSGDTLRIIGAGIININGTAELTIVNNGRIIQTMQSEVGYLFRASGNSKLTLNGDGEYVAGLTVGQAGDNSVITVNGGSFNA
-746 EVPAIYIW
+746 LVGWSAS
-754 GNATEEIGATVTL
+754 EEIP
-767 DEYTNTNLEG
+767 ETNWIFNL
-777 DIAGDPTGKYSC
+777 
-789 AKVIT
+789 
-794 TVTTHTG
+794 
-801 LSTAA
+801 
-806 RGGGYVVLANDLNN
+806 
-820 VSLNIPISGVDT
+820 
-832 VVDLNGKTIYMT
+832 
-844 GYHAIPFYA
+844 
-853 FRITDGTLKVFNGT
+853 
-867 IDATRASNRVDGI
+867 ID
-880 VAYGNSSLTLSN
+880 
-892 LTIKSVDGCVMSE
+892 
-905 NANNEVT
+905 
-912 IDNCDIES
+912 
-920 GTYYAVYQNGS
+920 
-931 ESPCEITI
+931 
-939 KGSTIVGGVYISNAS
+939 
-954 TAGREKQTLTIEN
+954 
-967 CTILGGDSASAVGT
+967 DS
-981 ALEIKHTNATITNT
+981 NATISVTAGTFVNYDPSNSQT
-995 TLIGVGEIGTREEG
+995 ENPAANFVAEGYKVESAEQDNGEIW
-1009 SGGCSNGYALA
+1009 
-1020 VTSNR
+1020 
-1025 SDDYTTG
+1025 YT
-1032 EVVLTDCTLL
+1032 VV
-1042 YKATAESETSEGSVF
+1042 KA
-1057 VFTIAEGDGNSVMI
+1057 
-1071 NGTPATETDSYGA
+1071 

>member
-51 TAYDRVDAAET
+51 TAYDRVDAPET
-62 DGLTVTIGEGNVASG
+62 DGLTVTIDGENVASG
-77 TYYFEAD
+77 TYYFEAE
-84 GTSLR
+84 GASLR
-89 NGDPVITED
+89 NGDPVITEE

-127 VSGDLAQYLWYDFI
+127 VSGDLAEAMWYDFI
-141 AVNPADGSLLGE
+141 AVDPANGTILGE
-153 FLQRYNLNTISDL
+153 FSQRNDLNTISDL

-226 TDLSTTTIDSGDTIL
+226 TDLSETTIDSGDTIL
-241 LSEGDYEVTQPVAIE
+241 LSEGDYEVSQPVVIE
-256 NKDNVVIDGN
+256 NKENIVIDGN
-266 GATIT
+266 GATIKAS
-271 RSAASGASIMS
+271 SAEGASIMS
-282 ASSKRIATA
+282 ATSKSFAVA

-315 LTIVGALHHGIN
+315 LTIEGALHHGIN

-459 KSFSTAIKNNHN
+459 KSFSIAVQNKYNIF
-471 VYLLTDIQSNDASML
+471 LLTDIVPITTDIYETV
-486 KSDYVPGYDR
+486 DYLPAYDR
-496 NNKEGV
+496 ANSKSIYENNNYKPLG
-502 ATYYGLNYSGTINLN
+502 YGLNYSGTINLN
-517 GYSLNLYSV
+517 GYTLDFPDASYPV
-526 LTNAPIV
+526 I
-533 IGQTKTLNSVTGESE
+533 IGQDVLGWNSEEQGYNYGT
-548 YSEEPNNVTIKNGTL
+548 EPNNVTIKNGKL
-563 IAAGLLVLDGA
+563 DVAGLLVLDGA
-574 TLTIEDVEY
+574 TLTVEDVEY
-583 NSKLTSLGVQGKN
+583 NSTLTSFGVQCK
-596 STVNV
+596 
-601 TGSTVTSKDAFVIG
+601 GSTLNIVDSKVISKYAYVIG
-615 TNASAEGED
+615 TNASTEGED

-656 NVPGNLNIEDSTI
+656 NVPGNLNIEDSKI
-669 YGVQNAVA
+669 YGVQNAVM

-683 NISNSTLSTP
+683 VIKNSTLTTAEQIAAGSEDKFT
-693 NGVSLDGTDISV
+693 NENWKDGNNV
-705 GWGSGNALPFG
+705 PYAA
-716 TLLVGNNSESAYQ
+716 LLVGDRNNTDYNYSAF
-729 YPSNVTVTNT
+729 VTLVNT
-739 TITSNNA
+739 EIKSGND
-746 EVPAIYIW
+746 EVPTVYIW
-754 GNATEEIGATVTL
+754 QDDNKSASLIADYDTQIKSGISSEGGISGKSADDSSVFVYLAAKGEAVVTSF
-767 DEYTNTNLEG
+767 DELKSALEKGG
-777 DIAGDPTGKYSC
+777 D
-789 AKVIT
+789 
-794 TVTTHTG
+794 
-801 LSTAA
+801 
-806 RGGGYVVLANDLNN
+806 VVLAN
-820 VSLNIPISGVDT
+820 
-832 VVDLNGKTIYMT
+832 
-844 GYHAIPFYA
+844 
-853 FRITDGTLKVFNGT
+853 
-867 IDATRASNRVDGI
+867 
-880 VAYGNSSLTLSN
+880 
-892 LTIKSVDGCVMSE
+892 
-905 NANNEVT
+905 
-912 IDNCDIES
+912 
-920 GTYYAVYQNGS
+920 
-931 ESPCEITI
+931 EITVTE
-939 KGSTIVGGVYISNAS
+939 GA
-954 TAGREKQTLTIEN
+954 
-967 CTILGGDSASAVGT
+967 
-981 ALEIKHTNATITNT
+981 T
-995 TLIGVGEIGTREEG
+995 TLEVKSGDTLRIIGAGII
-1009 SGGCSNGYALA
+1009 N
-1020 VTSNR
+1020 
-1025 SDDYTTG
+1025 
-1032 EVVLTDCTLL
+1032 
-1042 YKATAESETSEGSVF
+1042 
-1057 VFTIAEGDGNSVMI
+1057 I
-1071 NGTPATETDSYGA
+1071 NGTAELTIVNNGRIIQTMQSEVGYLFRASGNSQLTLKGNGEYVAGLTAAQAGDNSVITVNGGTFSAFATWNDAYWILNLIDNSPATISVTAGTFVNYDPSKSQTENPAANFVAEGYTVTTSTEGENTIYTVVPEAQQ

>member
-62 DGLTVTIGEGNVASG
+62 DGLAVTIGEGNVASG
-77 TYYFEAD
+77 TYYFEAE
-84 GTSLR
+84 GASLR
-89 NGDPVITED
+89 NGDPVITEE

-127 VSGDLAQYLWYDFI
+127 VSGDLAEAMWYDFI
-141 AVNPADGSLLGE
+141 AVDPANGTILGE
-153 FLQRYNLNTISDL
+153 FSQRNDLNTISDL
-166 ADSYGEVTLKPE
+166 ADSYGEVTLEPE

-188 LPTSA
+188 MSTDATS
-193 TNEAMNKAVNVNV
+193 EYMNSSVDVKV
-206 VVSAKQN
+206 VIAAKQN

-218 GPVVVNPG
+218 GPVSADEVNSVVEAVQNAESNS
-226 TDLSTTTIDSGDTIL
+226 TVVLSGS
-241 LSEGDYEVTQPVAIE
+241 DYEVSQPVVIE
-256 NKDNVVIDGN
+256 NKENIVIDGN
-266 GATIT
+266 GATIKAS
-271 RSAASGASIMS
+271 SAEGASIMS
-282 ASSKRIATA
+282 ATSKRIATA

-315 LTIVGALHHGIN
+315 LTIEGALHHGIN

-387 KLTVSDINS
+387 KLTVTDTSS

-410 IADNIETELKN
+410 IADNIETELKS

-459 KSFSTAIKNNHN
+459 KSFSIAVQNKYNIF
-471 VYLLTDIQSNDASML
+471 LLTDIVPITTDIYETV
-486 KSDYVPGYDR
+486 DYLPAYDR
-496 NNKEGV
+496 ANSKSIYENNNYKPLG
-502 ATYYGLNYSGTINLN
+502 YGLNYSGTINLN
-517 GYSLNLYSV
+517 GYTLDFP
-526 LTNAPIV
+526 NASYPVI
-533 IGQTKTLNSVTGESE
+533 IGQDVLGWNSEEQGYNYGT
-548 YSEEPNNVTIKNGTL
+548 EPNNVTIKNGKL
-563 IAAGLLVLDGA
+563 DVAGLLVLDGA
-574 TLTIEDVEY
+574 TLTVEDVEY
-583 NSKLTSLGVQGKN
+583 TSKLTSFGVQCKGSALN
-596 STVNV
+596 VVDSTVI
-601 TGSTVTSKDAFVIG
+601 STDAFVIG
-615 TNASAEGED
+615 TNASEKGKD

-656 NVPGNLNIEDSTI
+656 NVPGNLNIEDSKI
-669 YGVQNAVA
+669 YGVQNAVM

-683 NISNSTLSTP
+683 VIKNSTLTTAEQIASDSVDKFTEENWG
-693 NGVSLDGTDISV
+693 NGNEVPY
-705 GWGSGNALPFG
+705 AA
-716 TLLVGNNSESAYQ
+716 LLVGDRNNNAYNYSAF
-729 YPSNVTVTNT
+729 VTLVNT
-739 TITSNNA
+739 EIKSGNA
-746 EVPAIYIW
+746 EVPTVYIW
-754 GNATEEIGATVTL
+754 QDDNMSASLIADYDTQIKSGISGESGISGKSADGSSVFVYLAAEGEAVVTSF
-767 DEYTNTNLEG
+767 DELKSALEKGG
-777 DIAGDPTGKYSC
+777 D
-789 AKVIT
+789 
-794 TVTTHTG
+794 
-801 LSTAA
+801 
-806 RGGGYVVLANDLNN
+806 VVLANEITVTEGATTLEVKSGDTLRIIGAGIININGTAELTIVNN
-820 VSLNIPISGVDT
+820 GSIIQTMQSEVGYLFRASGNSKLT
-832 VVDLNGKTIYMT
+832 LNGDGEYVAGLTV
-844 GYHAIPFYA
+844 GQAGDNSV
-853 FRITDGTLKVFNGT
+853 ITVNGGSFN
-867 IDATRASNRVDGI
+867 A
-880 VAYGNSSLTLSN
+880 L
-892 LTIKSVDGCVMSE
+892 
-905 NANNEVT
+905 
-912 IDNCDIES
+912 
-920 GTYYAVYQNGS
+920 
-931 ESPCEITI
+931 
-939 KGSTIVGGVYISNAS
+939 VGW
-954 TAGREKQTLTIEN
+954 
-967 CTILGGDSASAVGT
+967 SASEDIPET
-981 ALEIKHTNATITNT
+981 NWIFNLIDDSNATISVTA
-995 TLIGVGEIGTREEG
+995 GTFVNYDPSNSQTENPAANFVAEG
-1009 SGGCSNGYALA
+1009 YK
-1020 VTSNR
+1020 VIK
-1025 SDDYTTG
+1025 TTG
-1032 EVVLTDCTLL
+1032 ENETPIYTVVPE
-1042 YKATAESETSEGSVF
+1042 AQQ
-1057 VFTIAEGDGNSVMI
+1057 
-1071 NGTPATETDSYGA
+1071 

>member
-77 TYYFEAD
+77 TYYFEAE
-84 GTSLR
+84 GASLR
-89 NGDPVITED
+89 NGDPVITEE

-141 AVNPADGSLLGE
+141 AVDPANGTILGE
-153 FLQRYNLNTISDL
+153 FLQRNDL
-166 ADSYGEVTLKPE
+166 STLQALAADREFTLSPAAGLEDGEVS
-178 EQVTFLFVYG
+178 QVTFLFVYG

-226 TDLSTTTIDSGDTIL
+226 TDLSETTIDSGDTIL
-241 LSEGDYEVTQPVAIE
+241 LSEGDYEVSQPVVIE
-256 NKDNVVIDGN
+256 NKENIVIDGN
-266 GATIT
+266 GATIKAS
-271 RSAASGASIMS
+271 SAEGASIMS
-282 ASSKRIATA
+282 ATSKSIAVA

-315 LTIVGALHHGIN
+315 LTIEGALHHGIN

-332 NVVLENVTITN
+332 NVVIENVTITD
-343 SAAAGIT
+343 SVATAIT
-350 INASDV
+350 INGSNV
-356 TVTNIHTSGNA
+356 TLNSVTTSGSG
-367 WGGINV
+367 WGGVNV
-373 DIGDNSADGTTIYT
+373 DLGNSGSSEI
-387 KLTVSDINS
+387 TV
-396 TFDEYF
+396 DENCAFGEYLQ
-402 PIYADSAE
+402 IYADDAT
-410 IADNIETELKN
+410 IADNVTVNAEGYNKYTVTAHDGNTRILWTNDTAVTEGCAFVSTSLRLKN
-421 TWNVKW
+421 AILANSDIILLNDV
-427 AEHNVYDHNGNA
+427 
-439 RVVWTT
+439 
-445 DKNVADG
+445 DG
-452 DMFVNSS
+452 RIDMF
-459 KSFSTAIKNNHN
+459 KA
-471 VYLLTDIQSNDASML
+471 
-486 KSDYVPGYDR
+486 DYVPGYDR
-496 NNKEGV
+496 TTEG
-502 ATYYGLNYSGTINLN
+502 ADSFFTMNYSGTINLN
-517 GYSLNLYSV
+517 GYTLDLAVAYTRP
-526 LTNAPIV
+526 LV
-533 IGQTKTLNSVTGESE
+533 IGQNFSSGNYGAV
-548 YSEEPNNVTIKNGTL
+548 NNVTIKNGTL
-563 IAAGLLVLDGA
+563 IAAGLVVVDGA
-574 TLTIEDVEY
+574 TLTVENVEY
-583 NSKLTSLGVQGKN
+583 NSTLTSFLVLSKN
-596 STVNV
+596 STLNV
-601 TGSTVTSKDAFVIG
+601 VDSTVISKYAYVIG

-656 NVPGNLNIEDSTI
+656 NVPGNLNIEDSKI

-683 NISNSTLSTP
+683 NISNSMLSTP

-705 GWGSGNALPFG
+705 DWGSGNALPFG

-754 GNATEEIGATVTL
+754 GNATEEIGAYLEL
-767 DEYTNTNLEG
+767 DQDTYGKMTG
-777 DIAGDPTGKYSC
+777 GIAGDTSSEHGSVKIKLPDG
-789 AKVIT
+789 IT
-794 TVTTHTG
+794 
-801 LSTAA
+801 LIDTAA
-806 RGGGYVVLANDLNN
+806 ELESAVVKGGHYVLAYGGGYTVTNDLVLNN
-820 VSLNIPISGVDT
+820 VTTTLDIPQGVNIVLTDNGIF
-832 VVDLNGKTIYMT
+832 DL
-844 GYHAIPFYA
+844 
-853 FRITDGTLKVFNGT
+853 
-867 IDATRASNRVDGI
+867 
-880 VAYGNSSLTLSN
+880 
-892 LTIKSVDGCVMSE
+892 E
-905 NANNEVT
+905 E
-912 IDNCDIES
+912 
-920 GTYYAVYQNGS
+920 GS
-931 ESPCEITI
+931 ELIINSD
-939 KGSTIVGGVYISNAS
+939 G
-954 TAGREKQTLTIEN
+954 TIEN
-967 CTILGGDSASAVGT
+967 DVDETDGSITKLGYIFRLEDNSKLTLLSGNYYAGLTIVQAAGTSEAKIYSGNYDVYQYYSNGSQYVLNYIDADKETAEIIVYGGSFVNFDPSHSTSENPAANFVAEGYKVESA
-981 ALEIKHTNATITNT
+981 EQDN
-995 TLIGVGEIGTREEG
+995 GEIW
-1009 SGGCSNGYALA
+1009 
-1020 VTSNR
+1020 
-1025 SDDYTTG
+1025 YT
-1032 EVVLTDCTLL
+1032 VV
-1042 YKATAESETSEGSVF
+1042 KA
-1057 VFTIAEGDGNSVMI
+1057 
-1071 NGTPATETDSYGA
+1071 

>member
-77 TYYFEAD
+77 TYYFEAE
-84 GTSLR
+84 GASLR
-89 NGDPVITED
+89 NGDPVITEE

-127 VSGDLAQYLWYDFI
+127 VSGDLAEAMWYDFI
-141 AVNPADGSLLGE
+141 AVDPANGTILGE
-153 FLQRYNLNTISDL
+153 FSQRNDLNTISDL
-166 ADSYGEVTLKPE
+166 ADSYGEVTLEPE

-188 LPTSA
+188 MSTDATS
-193 TNEAMNKAVNVNV
+193 EYMNSSVDVKV
-206 VVSAKQN
+206 VIAAKQN

-218 GPVVVNPG
+218 GPVSADEVNSVVEAVQNAESNS
-226 TDLSTTTIDSGDTIL
+226 TVVLSGS
-241 LSEGDYEVTQPVAIE
+241 DYEVSQPVVIE
-256 NKDNVVIDGN
+256 NKENIVIDGN
-266 GATIT
+266 GATIKAS
-271 RSAASGASIMS
+271 SAEGASIMS
-282 ASSKRIATA
+282 ATSKSIAVA

-315 LTIVGALHHGIN
+315 LTIEGALHHGIN

-387 KLTVSDINS
+387 KLTVTDINS

-410 IADNIETELKN
+410 IAGNIETELKN

-486 KSDYVPGYDR
+486 KSDYVPSYDR

-502 ATYYGLNYSGTINLN
+502 ATYRVLNYSGTINLN

-615 TNASAEGED
+615 TNASEKGKD

-656 NVPGNLNIEDSTI
+656 NVPGNLNIEDSKI
-669 YGVQNAVA
+669 YGVQNAVM

-683 NISNSTLSTP
+683 VIKNSTLTTAEQIAAGSVDKFTEENWG
-693 NGVSLDGTDISV
+693 NGNEVPY
-705 GWGSGNALPFG
+705 AA
-716 TLLVGNNSESAYQ
+716 LLVGDRNNSAYNYSAF
-729 YPSNVTVTNT
+729 VTLVNT
-739 TITSNNA
+739 EIKSGNA
-746 EVPAIYIW
+746 EVPTVYIW
-754 GNATEEIGATVTL
+754 QDDNMSASLIADYETQIKSGISVDSGISGKSADNSSVFVYLAAEGEAVVTSF
-767 DEYTNTNLEG
+767 DELKSALEKGG
-777 DIAGDPTGKYSC
+777 D
-789 AKVIT
+789 
-794 TVTTHTG
+794 
-801 LSTAA
+801 
-806 RGGGYVVLANDLNN
+806 VVLANEITVTEGATTLEVKSGDALRIIGAGIININGTAKLTIVNN
-820 VSLNIPISGVDT
+820 GSIIQTMQSEVGYLFRASGNSKLT
-832 VVDLNGKTIYMT
+832 LNGDGEYVAGLTV
-844 GYHAIPFYA
+844 GQAGDNSV
-853 FRITDGTLKVFNGT
+853 ITVNGGSFN
-867 IDATRASNRVDGI
+867 A
-880 VAYGNSSLTLSN
+880 L
-892 LTIKSVDGCVMSE
+892 
-905 NANNEVT
+905 
-912 IDNCDIES
+912 
-920 GTYYAVYQNGS
+920 
-931 ESPCEITI
+931 
-939 KGSTIVGGVYISNAS
+939 VGW
-954 TAGREKQTLTIEN
+954 
-967 CTILGGDSASAVGT
+967 SASEDIPET
-981 ALEIKHTNATITNT
+981 NWIFNLIDDSNATISVTA
-995 TLIGVGEIGTREEG
+995 GTFINYDPSNSQTENPAANFVAEG
-1009 SGGCSNGYALA
+1009 YE
-1020 VTSNR
+1020 VIK
-1025 SDDYTTG
+1025 TTG
-1032 EVVLTDCTLL
+1032 ENETPIYTVVPE
-1042 YKATAESETSEGSVF
+1042 AQQ
-1057 VFTIAEGDGNSVMI
+1057 
-1071 NGTPATETDSYGA
+1071 